1 MGIEHLLLI
10 LKIFIVRLIP
20 GNPSIVKK
28 GLVWTKRV
36 ANEKVFNKV
45 SDIDE
50 QREKLGLKF
59 IGSVKDVAKLD
70 PEAIEQNS

>member
-1 MGIEHLLLI
+1 M
-10 LKIFIVRLIP
+10 RLIP